1 MGCGHSRVM
10 KEYTSLRVEKMTK
23 FTPLFDLL
31 QFPKKKRL
39 EIYDVF
45 WRFDKDGSGSI
56 DFREFCQSFDIDR
69 SAFAKRSFMMLDS
82 GGTGEINFP
91 QFVVACWNYCTYDK
105 IGLASFAYMLYD
117 PHRKGNIELKEMFQ
131 LLEDVYGFS
140 KRGAAMD
147 SQGTVNVVKNS
158 PEYYMIQAKRGL
170 KQCAGE
176 DQLVSMVEFVNYSR
190 THPNLLQRPHTL
202 QHKLQK
208 TLGGEQFWAELTKIR
223 RTMEKRAG
231 VRGLNMLDAEVV
243 ISWLERETGTNL
255 RSTNKPRKMKTT
267 PGAVK
272 HGGGNPYRAKS
283 RSKSSPGT
291 FDADG
296 NESDVRSKKRKAT
309 LKRMN
314 SAMLIQKVARKAV
327 VAKKRREGRLH
338 PHNRLVGGEWEERK
352 DKRKGDVYYYNVVT
366 KEKRKDCPEEA
377 KKGKKKKKKS
387 SGPSNEPLPKHWR
400 EMNDKKTG
408 HTYYYNRLTKRSSW
422 TRPEE

>member
-1 MGCGHSRVM
+1 
-10 KEYTSLRVEKMTK
+10 MTK

-272 HGGGNPYRAKS
+272 HGGGNPYLPEKRQRNHLIDGGIANLVPSDWKIWTTDTKRVWCDVEAAMRGDCTHDYRNTAK
-283 RSKSSPGT
+283 
-291 FDADG
+291 
-296 NESDVRSKKRKAT
+296 EKALT
-309 LKRMN
+309 LKAVFTKDGRP
-314 SAMLIQKVARKAV
+314 VRCRKN
-327 VAKKRREGRLH
+327 
-338 PHNRLVGGEWEERK
+338 P
-352 DKRKGDVYYYNVVT
+352 
-366 KEKRKDCPEEA
+366 
-377 KKGKKKKKKS
+377 
-387 SGPSNEPLPKHWR
+387 
-400 EMNDKKTG
+400 
-408 HTYYYNRLTKRSSW
+408 
-422 TRPEE
+422 